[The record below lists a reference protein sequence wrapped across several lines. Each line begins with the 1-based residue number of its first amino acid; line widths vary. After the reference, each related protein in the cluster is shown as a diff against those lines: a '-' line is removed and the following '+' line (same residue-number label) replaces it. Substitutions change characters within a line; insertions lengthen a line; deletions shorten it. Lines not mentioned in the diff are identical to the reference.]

1 MKKVYEVIF
10 VDVWDNF
17 IFLGFFDDLKKAV
30 PHINGELSVY
40 GEQYVLKEE
49 DLKVYPSTYNECF
62 DIQFSQYF
70 EENED
75 NEDDEVFGCSVRGF
89 IHELD
94 DKVADYLCGLE

>member
-10 VDVWDNF
+10 VDMWDNF
-17 IFLGFFDDLKKAV
+17 YFLGFFDDLKKAV
-30 PHINGELSVY
+30 PIINGELSGY

-49 DLKVYPSTYNECF
+49 DFKVYPSTFNECF
-62 DIQFSQYF
+62 DLQFSQYF
-70 EENED
+70 DGNED
-75 NEDDEVFGCSVRGF
+75 NYDEEVFGCSVRGF